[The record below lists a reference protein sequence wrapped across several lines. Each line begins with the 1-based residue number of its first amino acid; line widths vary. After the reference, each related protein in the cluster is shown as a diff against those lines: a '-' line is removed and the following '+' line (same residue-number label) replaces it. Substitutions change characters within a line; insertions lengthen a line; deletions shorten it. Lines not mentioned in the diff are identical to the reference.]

1 MIGDNLMDLKFTK
14 ADKKITEIIARLY
27 LRYYSLADIF
37 DYING
42 KDILE
47 IFYERLEEHIKK
59 IPKDISN
66 IYNVS
71 KGELLKIIKK
81 EDEQGVAILKFK
93 IKDIIERYEDKQ
105 EFSKKKI
112 NIIKDLKND
121 IKEIEELLN
130 QEKERVNF
138 SKEEKK
144 NSTIYQMLKKEDYKN
159 LKRMK
164 LDI

>member
-1 MIGDNLMDLKFTK
+1 MDLKFTK

-159 LKRMK
+159 LKKIK
-164 LDI
+164 LNI